1 MNTVAKW
8 IVAVVIMGANASAG
22 AQVIYNVIYN
32 VTDFQVGGGDY
43 LTGNIVVTNAAV
55 TAGGLLA
62 SGADFVG
69 GEIRLYNTS
78 NTLLGPMRINGCPST
93 SGCGLAVSGAFLT
106 LASGD
111 LSIVGAQAVCD
122 IGITGSCATH
132 NPFGVITSSVQY
144 TGSQGMVF
152 ATARPTAAPE
162 IDSGSAASGLALL
175 VGGLVVLRGRRPQRP
190 TA

>member
-8 IVAVVIMGANASAG
+8 IVAAVIMGANASAG
-22 AQVIYNVIYN
+22 AQVVYN

-43 LTGNIVVTNAAV
+43 LTGTLVVTNAAV

-62 SGADFVG
+62 SGADFIG

-78 NTLLGPMRINGCPST
+78 NTLLGPMRISGCQPT
-93 SGCGLAVSGAFLT
+93 SSCGLAVSGAFLT
-106 LASGD
+106 LVSGD
-111 LSIVGAQAVCD
+111 LSIVGAQAYCN
-122 IGITGSCATH
+122 IGITGSCATIT
-132 NPFGVITSSVQY
+132 PTGVIASVTQY

-152 ATARPTAAPE
+152 ATAKPTAAPE
-162 IDSGSAASGLALL
+162 MDSGSAASGLALL
-175 VGGLVVLRGRRPQRP
+175 VGGLVVLRGRRPQRL